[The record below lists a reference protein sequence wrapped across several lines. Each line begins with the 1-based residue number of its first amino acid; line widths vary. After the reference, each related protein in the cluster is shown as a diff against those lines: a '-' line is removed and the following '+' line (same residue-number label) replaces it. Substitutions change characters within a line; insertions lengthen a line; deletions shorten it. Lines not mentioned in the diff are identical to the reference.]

1 MTQQAPSRIK
11 THLAHNKQANK
22 PKENKNINQDA
33 LSHHDQL
40 LKVLSGLLLVVDGV
54 VPSI

>member
-1 MTQQAPSRIK
+1 MTQQASLRIK

-22 PKENKNINQDA
+22 PEENQNGNQDA
-33 LSHHDQL
+33 LSHQDQL
-40 LKVLSGLLLVVDGV
+40 LTTLSSLLSVVDGV